1 MKKIFTLLFS
11 ISAFASSFAQTGSD
25 QTKKKSNQYI
35 TNAEYKKIDSHRDN
49 IYTFS
54 AKERDMQMAK
64 INKDYNFKI
73 AAIKSNKRISRH
85 NKKVL
90 IQKVQLEKSQQM
102 QDVNSKFNSK
112 FNTAYNH
119 IKNMMTV

>member
-11 ISAFASSFAQTGSD
+11 TSALATSFAQTGSH

-90 IQKVQLEKSQQM
+90 IQKAQLEKSQQM

-119 IKNMMTV
+119 RKNYE